1 MKRGTADKGG
11 RGKGRAP
18 KVQKTAKK
26 SGTKAKKP
34 TVAAHEIY
42 DADMDTR
49 KDRRRNNVEL
59 VKVRDYA
66 SEIDSDDDEEI
77 DSDGAFNESDEERF
91 SNFQQFFKS
100 KDREEGADSD
110 HMDTDDEEE
119 EGDLVDLSE
128 MLDAGSDDEEDKEEQ
143 KEESSSDELDGF
155 GSDSD
160 SDAMGSDD
168 EHKLEKLDGFVT
180 SISARAPKRRYIS
193 ETGMHAENTHAVG
206 SGLSARGISLG
217 LNDLLGQMDEDS
229 MQDGEAVDAR
239 GVQQLRDQV
248 KTMQTNARRAGAGV
262 VTAPVARRLQDQM
275 DRSVAYVQTKKSV
288 SEWQPT
294 VSANREAE
302 HLSFPLNQPNVAP
315 TTKALADIKSS
326 TPMESQ
332 IQSILEQSGMTDEQ
346 QRQYEELELQSQT
359 PEEIRARQRELRL
372 MRDLMFRS
380 ERKAKRS
387 AKIKSKVYHRILK
400 KEKLRGQEKAL
411 EQMQTEDPEMY
422 AMLVEKMAR
431 NRAEERMTLRHK
443 NTGKWAQAMSRRSH
457 DEGAQQMLREQLEQ
471 HDSLKRKIYDIESDD
486 DVADYEAGQDRGS
499 DGESDDGTFEGIRK
513 GAIDQL
519 GAESDDEVRDT
530 PHKALFDM
538 KFMRSAMQR
547 KQDQADEDVRL
558 ARAEFEA
565 LEADVD
571 DEGGVK
577 VNRTAA
583 VKAARDVVAPAGA
596 PGRMSFGGGL
606 AATEDVEQPSS
617 VQLDEHGTIGQV
629 ASGAGHRV
637 RLDGPLSV
645 TATPNDADQNPWLDS
660 KATATQRGDSSVLS
674 KDSTR
679 LDKLS
684 ARLREKRANT
694 RATASGAMA
703 ESVLLDVSQTLHAK
717 SNDDVEMQHISN
729 PNAFTQRELVEQA
742 FAEDNVVEA
751 EFAQEKE
758 DEEAADAP
766 QDEDLTLPGWG
777 SWGGAK
783 IAPRKNKIV
792 RKAVNGVTRAN
803 RTDANMGS
811 VIINQRQQKTATKY
825 YASSVPFPYY
835 SGDQYE
841 ASMQAPLGKEWNTT
855 KSHAKII
862 KPRVLTKS
870 GRIIDPIS
878 IPSKRRQ

>member
-1 MKRGTADKGG
+1 MKRTGTAEKGG

-18 KVQKTAKK
+18 KVQKSAKK
-26 SGTKAKKP
+26 AGPKAKKP
-34 TVAAHEIY
+34 VVADHEIY
-42 DADMDTR
+42 DADMDAR

-100 KDREEGADSD
+100 KKSKEDEADSD
-110 HMDTDDEEE
+110 HMDTDEE

-128 MLDAGSDDEEDKEEQ
+128 MLDAGSDDEDKDEQ
-143 KEESSSDELDGF
+143 AGESGSDELDGF

-160 SDAMGSDD
+160 SDAGESDD

-193 ETGMHAENTHAVG
+193 ETGTHAENTHAVG

-217 LNDLLGQMDEDS
+217 LGDLLGQPMHDDTS
-229 MQDGEAVDAR
+229 DAR
-239 GVQQLRDQV
+239 GVQLLRDQV

-262 VTAPVARRLQDQM
+262 VSAPVARRMQDQM

-302 HLSFPLNQPNVAP
+302 HLSFPLNQPTVAP

-326 TPMESQ
+326 TVMESQ

-359 PEEIRARQRELRL
+359 PDEIRARQRELRL

-387 AKIKSKVYHRILK
+387 AKIKSKAYHRILK

-411 EQMQTEDPEMY
+411 EQMQHEDPEMY

-443 NTGKWAQAMSRRSH
+443 NTGKWAQAMSKRSH

-486 DVADYEAGQDRGS
+486 DVDEYEAGQERES
-499 DGESDDGTFEGIRK
+499 DGENDDGTFEGIRK

-519 GAESDDEVRDT
+519 GAESDEGGDV

-558 ARAEFEA
+558 AKAEFEA

-583 VKAARDVVAPAGA
+583 VKAAQAGVPAGA
-596 PGRMSFGGGL
+596 LGRMSFGGGL
-606 AATEDVEQPSS
+606 AAVEDVDVEESAEPSA
-617 VQLDEHGTIGQV
+617 VRLDEHGLIGQV
-629 ASGAGHRV
+629 ASNAGHKV

-645 TATPNDADQNPWLDS
+645 TSAKDAENPWLDS
-660 KATATQRGDSSVLS
+660 KATATQRGDSSLLS

-694 RATASGAMA
+694 RTTATGAMA
-703 ESVLLDVSQTLHAK
+703 ESVLLDVTQTLNANA
-717 SNDDVEMQHISN
+717 NDNMQHVSN

-758 DEEAADAP
+758 DEEMADAP
-766 QDEDLTLPGWG
+766 RDEDLTLPGWG
-777 SWGGAK
+777 AWGGTK

-792 RKAVNGVTRAN
+792 RKAVNGVARAN